1 MQSSNQNLPV
11 PTSKESLTVYLPAEI
26 KEALKQ
32 WSESEQRSMAFLAEE
47 VITKAVN
54 EWLEGQQGK
63 KKSKRGE

>member
-1 MQSSNQNLPV
+1 MQLSNPDLPV

-32 WSESEQRSMAFLAEE
+32 WSEAEQRSMAFLAEE

-54 EWLEGQQGK
+54 QWLESQQGGQ
-63 KKSKRGE
+63 KRKNK

>member
-1 MQSSNQNLPV
+1 MQSSTHHFPV

-26 KEALKQ
+26 KDALKQ

-54 EWLEGQQGK
+54 DWLEKQAAKQSRK
-63 KKSKRGE
+63 KK

>member
-1 MQSSNQNLPV
+1 V

-32 WSESEQRSMAFLAEE
+32 WSESEQRSMAFL

-54 EWLEGQQGK
+54 EWLEKQQGK
-63 KKSKRGE
+63 QSRKTK